1 MYLGLTVVL
10 NAMPNEQQY
19 RQKKVVR
26 TGFTMVTKS
35 LAKTAVTLALLRR
48 TANALGVF
56 GMRLTTRRDAI
67 RGMNM
72 SKQMV
77 LVARTN
83 KVGSDSECGLG
94 ITEDEWDKLTEEEQ
108 SGYINTAIDNLV
120 DWYVKTEG

>member
-1 MYLGLTVVL
+1 
-10 NAMPNEQQY
+10 
-19 RQKKVVR
+19 
-26 TGFTMVTKS
+26 
-35 LAKTAVTLALLRR
+35 
-48 TANALGVF
+48 
-56 GMRLTTRRDAI
+56 
-67 RGMNM
+67 MNM

-77 LVARTN
+77 LVARIN

>member
-1 MYLGLTVVL
+1 MYFT
-10 NAMPNEQQY
+10 APNI
-19 RQKKVVR
+19 QKKAL
-26 TGFTMVTKS
+26 S
-35 LAKTAVTLALLRR
+35 SWINLTL
-48 TANALGVF
+48 
-56 GMRLTTRRDAI
+56 RDAI

-120 DWYVKTEG
+120 DWYVKTED

>member
-1 MYLGLTVVL
+1 MTQRNLQVINYQSSHDNLTH
-10 NAMPNEQQY
+10 
-19 RQKKVVR
+19 
-26 TGFTMVTKS
+26 
-35 LAKTAVTLALLRR
+35 
-48 TANALGVF
+48 
-56 GMRLTTRRDAI
+56 RDAI

>member
-1 MYLGLTVVL
+1 MTIFRFDHPTCLTKGYNYESYGQL
-10 NAMPNEQQY
+10 N
-19 RQKKVVR
+19 
-26 TGFTMVTKS
+26 
-35 LAKTAVTLALLRR
+35 L
-48 TANALGVF
+48 
-56 GMRLTTRRDAI
+56 TRRNAI